1 VLQLHGLNRL
11 RAVELQSVELQ
22 SVELQPLCALEAAMG
37 CAIVSRRTLTPL
49 TATMLRPRCA
59 LPVAA
64 MLLAIV

>member
-11 RAVELQSVELQ
+11 RAVELQ

-49 TATMLRPRCA
+49 TATMLWPRCA

-64 MLLAIV
+64 MLLAIVSR